1 MIDTKRHIVSI
12 KSKICPHRGITDI
25 SDMKCQRIECSPL
38 NDIMQNGKADV
49 RITEQTIRVLYIRI
63 QINKY
68 L

>member
-12 KSKICPHRGITDI
+12 NSKICPHRGITDN

-49 RITEQTIRVLYIRI
+49 RITEQTIRVGIVHPNTN
-63 QINKY
+63 Q
-68 L
+68 